1 MEERMGLP
9 IITYGNDVLRR
20 VSRLVPDV
28 TNLGDTVENL
38 IDEMFDTVDA
48 VKGAGLAAVQV
59 GSLLRVF
66 VTRVKGDTRR
76 VFINPEIVET
86 SVEEVTV
93 EEGCLSIPGVEAD
106 VTRPVSVRVQAWDR
120 KGKPFVLTA
129 QGLLARA
136 IQHEMDH
143 LNGVLYV
150 DRIEPKRAKRVL
162 KSFAQQ
168 ATA

>member
-1 MEERMGLP
+1 MGLP
-9 IITYGNDVLRR
+9 IVTYGNDILRR

-28 TNLGDTVENL
+28 AKLGDTVENL
-38 IDEMFDTVDA
+38 IDEMFITLDA

-59 GSLLRVF
+59 GSLLRIF
-66 VTRVKGDTRR
+66 ITRVKGDTRR

-86 SVEEVTV
+86 SVEEVTI
-93 EEGCLSIPGVEAD
+93 EEGCLSLPGVEAD
-106 VTRPVSVRVQAWDR
+106 VTRPVSIRVQAWDR

-129 QGLLARA
+129 EGILARA

-162 KSFAQQ
+162 KAFATQR
-168 ATA
+168 ATAY

>member
-28 TNLGDTVENL
+28 ANLGETVENL
-38 IDEMFDTVDA
+38 IDEMFVTVDA

-59 GSLLRVF
+59 GSLLRIF
-66 VTRVKGDTRR
+66 VTRVKGDIRR

-86 SVEEVTV
+86 SVEEVTI

-120 KGKPFVLTA
+120 KGKPFVLSA
-129 QGLLARA
+129 EGLLARA

-162 KSFAQQ
+162 KLFTQRVAV
-168 ATA
+168 